1 MKTSIFASWPTV
13 RSLPGIAAVKVVLLL
28 NVVDTLAPLN
38 STTVELTKLPPVT
51 VRVALLSPAFA
62 LVGEM
67 LSRLGA
73 GLRTV
78 KGSVFVGFVSAGS
91 VTMTETE
98 PPEAKSLAGMVAVN
112 RGVISDPAAPFGG
125 TKASG
130 LGREGGFEGIEEYL
144 ERKYVGV
151 SW

>member
-1 MKTSIFASWPTV
+1 MRCPERGQRSSWPTV

-38 STTVELTKLPPVT
+38 STTVELKKLPPVT

-112 RGVISDPAAPFGG
+112 CVLLTKVVVRGLPFQF
-125 TKASG
+125 TWEPVVKPLPST
-130 LGREGGFEGIEEYL
+130 
-144 ERKYVGV
+144 V
-151 SW
+151 SV